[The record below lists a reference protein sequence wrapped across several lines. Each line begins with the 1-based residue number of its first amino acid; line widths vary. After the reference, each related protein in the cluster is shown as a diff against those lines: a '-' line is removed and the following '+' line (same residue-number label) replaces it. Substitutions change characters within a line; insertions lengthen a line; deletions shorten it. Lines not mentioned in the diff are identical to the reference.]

1 MLSFCSLLT
10 ELSPFTFTFTV
21 LRLYCQCVSSQ
32 YTNTF
37 PHHLCISST
46 LSPTKPHTS
55 HAVPSRFK
63 YQHIAKPH
71 HYTLSRLSPRY
82 QPIVNLHLT
91 LSPGNEQH
99 LQQPHTMSAQTTLL
113 AIIALPTLV
122 TAQPVPRSVFSTKNS
137 LDNAAWLLI
146 CYDLLAFGLL
156 LALWFWNTLNRRIEE
171 MRQEQEQEEFEMQ
184 VLGERERSESV
195 EREMRRMGLI

>member
-1 MLSFCSLLT
+1 
-10 ELSPFTFTFTV
+10 
-21 LRLYCQCVSSQ
+21 
-32 YTNTF
+32 
-37 PHHLCISST
+37 
-46 LSPTKPHTS
+46 
-55 HAVPSRFK
+55 
-63 YQHIAKPH
+63 
-71 HYTLSRLSPRY
+71 
-82 QPIVNLHLT
+82 
-91 LSPGNEQH
+91 
-99 LQQPHTMSAQTTLL
+99 MSAQTTLL

-195 EREMRRMGLI
+195 EREMRRMGMI